1 MPMRL
6 DLHIHTTASDGAWS
20 PAAVARG
27 AAGRLDVIAITDH
40 DTTAG
45 IEAARQSAEGLHLHV
60 IPAVELSST
69 YRGRDIHVLG
79 YFVDLAAPPLRAHEA
94 HAETARERRM
104 AEMIGRLRAQGVHV
118 EMDAVL
124 AAAGPERASLG
135 RPHLARA
142 LVAAGHAQSVPDA
155 FDRWIGDGH
164 AAFVPTALLDPAG
177 AVGVVRAAG
186 GIPVWAHPPI
196 DLIDALLPGLVR
208 AGLRGLEV
216 YRPRIDAEQM
226 GRLERTARSAG
237 LVVTGGSDWHTPDAG
252 SALGDFHVT
261 GDELGRF
268 LEEGGM

>member
-20 PAAVARG
+20 PTAVARG

-40 DTTAG
+40 DTIAG
-45 IEAARQSAEGLHLHV
+45 FEGARRAAEGLHLHV

-69 YRGRDIHVLG
+69 HRGRDIHVLG
-79 YFVDLAAPPLRAHEA
+79 YFVDPDAPGLRAHQVR
-94 HAETARERRM
+94 AEGARERRM
-104 AEMIGRLRAQGVHV
+104 AEMVGRLRDQGIHV

-124 AAAGPERASLG
+124 AAAGPERGSLG

-142 LVAAGHAQSVPDA
+142 LVAAGHAQSVSDA
-155 FDRWIGDGH
+155 FDRWIGDSH

-177 AVGVVRAAG
+177 AVDVVRAAG
-186 GIPVWAHPPI
+186 GIAVWAHPPT
-196 DLIDALLPGLVR
+196 DLIDTLLPGLVR

-216 YRPRIDAEQM
+216 YRPRADAESM
-226 GRLERTARSAG
+226 GRLERTARTAG
-237 LVVTGGSDWHTPDAG
+237 LLVTGGSDWHTPDAG
-252 SALGDFHVT
+252 SVLGDFHVT